1 MKRPTKNTAAFLLAC
16 LMLAPSV
23 LSCGGSDTTAPT
35 GTDETVQTP
44 AATSAIE
51 TAEVYPHETPDLGGY
66 ALRVLSAGFLWNMYQ
81 EVDVTETNGEVLNDA
96 VYARNRKIEEKLN
109 CSFAETNYEVNDDP
123 NNLNLHLKDII
134 LSGDD
139 VYDVTYACIYSM
151 PAMVTDGYFMNLL
164 DVDGLHLSQPWWDSV
179 VAENGILEDSLFFVT
194 SPMHLM
200 PYDGAWALFFNE
212 TMMERNDMEKPYDL
226 VRSGKWTYDALLGYT
241 KAITNMNGDA
251 SFAWNNSGNA
261 IYGMSIHSFAPD
273 KFILGANEY
282 FIERDESGELQF
294 AANDERFFNVLESL
308 TPIICGDTGYAIFGS
323 NIDFD
328 AEAGGYMHI
337 FASGR
342 SLFLTAEI
350 KGAQLLR
357 DMNDTFGIVPYPKYD
372 ENQDSYYS
380 SFVNQCLFYT
390 IPVTN
395 THLKETAVISDYTS
409 YVSMQDVLPVYYGNV
424 VEQKGLRNE
433 DSIEM
438 LDIILNTKSVDLGIL
453 FGWTSSILD
462 SMRSNLYEGNSNTA
476 SLIEKQEK
484 SIVKNME
491 KTVEAIRASIENS

>member
-1 MKRPTKNTAAFLLAC
+1 MKTKKQTIAAFLLAC
-16 LMLAPSV
+16 LMLTPSV
-23 LSCGGSDTTAPT
+23 ISCGDTDAATADTDAGTTPTGTTAPT
-35 GTDETVQTP
+35 ETE
-44 AATSAIE
+44 AA
-51 TAEVYPHETPDLGGY
+51 YPYEMPDLGGY
-66 ALRVLSAGFLWNMYQ
+66 KLRVLSSGFLWNMFQ

-96 VYARNRKIEEKLN
+96 VYARNRKIESKLN
-109 CSFAETNYEVNDDP
+109 CAFEETNYEVNDDP

-164 DVDGLHLSQPWWDSV
+164 DFDELHLNEPWWDSV
-179 VAENGILEDSLFFVT
+179 VADNAILEDCLYFVT

-212 TMMERNDMEKPYDL
+212 TMMEKNDMEKPYDL

-261 IYGMSIHSFAPD
+261 TYGMSIHSFAPD
-273 KFILGANEY
+273 KFLLGANEY
-282 FIERDESGELQF
+282 FIERDDNGDLQF

-308 TPIICGDTGYAIFGS
+308 IPIICGDTGYSIFGS
-323 NIDFD
+323 NTDFD

-357 DMNDTFGIVPYPKYD
+357 DMDDTFGIVPYPKYD

-409 YVSMQDVLPVYYGNV
+409 YLSMQDVLPVYYGNV

-462 SMRSNLYEGNSNTA
+462 SMRSNLYNGNSNTA

-484 SIVKNME
+484 AIVKNME

>member
-1 MKRPTKNTAAFLLAC
+1 MKTKKQTIAAFLLAC
-16 LMLAPSV
+16 LMLTPSV
-23 LSCGGSDTTAPT
+23 ISCGDTAAATADTDAGTTPTGTTAPT
-35 GTDETVQTP
+35 ETE
-44 AATSAIE
+44 AA
-51 TAEVYPHETPDLGGY
+51 YPYETPDLGGY
-66 ALRVLSAGFLWNMYQ
+66 ALRVLSSGFLWNMYQ

-96 VYARNRKIEEKLN
+96 VYARNRKIESKLN
-109 CSFAETNYEVNDDP
+109 CAFEETNYEVNDDP

-164 DVDGLHLSQPWWDSV
+164 DFDELHLNEPWWDSV
-179 VAENGILEDSLFFVT
+179 VADNAILEDCLYFVT

-212 TMMERNDMEKPYDL
+212 TMMEKNDMEKPYDL

-241 KAITNMNGDA
+241 KSITNMNGDA

-261 IYGMSIHSFAPD
+261 VYGMSIHSFAPD

-308 TPIICGDTGYAIFGS
+308 IPIICGDTGYSIFGS
-323 NIDFD
+323 NTDFD

-357 DMNDTFGIVPYPKYD
+357 DMDDTFGIVPYPKYD

-409 YVSMQDVLPVYYGNV
+409 YLSMQDVLPVYYGNV

-462 SMRSNLYEGNSNTA
+462 SMRSNLYNGNSNTA

-484 SIVKNME
+484 AIVKNME

>member
-1 MKRPTKNTAAFLLAC
+1 MKLATKKSTSLLLAA
-16 LMLAPSV
+16 LLLSSTFI
-23 LSCGGSDTTAPT
+23 SCGSSDTDT
-35 GTDETVQTP
+35 GTVTEQNKSADTTLPAETE
-44 AATSAIE
+44 AA
-51 TAEVYPHETPDLGGY
+51 YPYEMPDLGGY
-66 ALRVLSAGFLWNMYQ
+66 KLRVLSSGFLWNMFQ

-96 VYARNRKIEEKLN
+96 VYARNRKIESKLN
-109 CSFAETNYEVNDDP
+109 CAFEETNYEVNDDP

-164 DVDGLHLSQPWWDSV
+164 DFDELHLNEPWWDSV
-179 VAENGILEDSLFFVT
+179 VADNAILEDCLYFVT

-212 TMMERNDMEKPYDL
+212 TMMEKNDMEKPYDL

-261 IYGMSIHSFAPD
+261 TYGMSIHSFAPD

-308 TPIICGDTGYAIFGS
+308 IPIICGDTGYSIFGS
-323 NIDFD
+323 NTDFD

-357 DMNDTFGIVPYPKYD
+357 DMDDTFGIVPYPKYD

-409 YVSMQDVLPVYYGNV
+409 YLSMQDVLPVYYGNV

-462 SMRSNLYEGNSNTA
+462 SMRSNLYNGNSNTA

-484 SIVKNME
+484 AIVKNME

>member
-1 MKRPTKNTAAFLLAC
+1 MKTKKQTIAAFLLAC
-16 LMLAPSV
+16 LMLTPSV
-23 LSCGGSDTTAPT
+23 ISCGDTAAATADTDAGTTPTGTTAPT
-35 GTDETVQTP
+35 ETE
-44 AATSAIE
+44 AA
-51 TAEVYPHETPDLGGY
+51 YPYEMPDLGGY
-66 ALRVLSAGFLWNMYQ
+66 ALRVLSSGFLWNMYQ

-96 VYARNRKIEEKLN
+96 VYARNRKIESKLN
-109 CSFAETNYEVNDDP
+109 CVFEETNYEVNDDP

-139 VYDVTYACIYSM
+139 VYDVTYASIYSM

-164 DVDGLHLSQPWWDSV
+164 DFDELHLNEPWWDSV
-179 VAENGILEDSLFFVT
+179 VADNAILEDCLYFVT

-212 TMMERNDMEKPYDL
+212 TMMEQNDMEKPYDL

-273 KFILGANEY
+273 KFLLGANEY
-282 FIERDESGELQF
+282 FIERDDNGDLQF
-294 AANDERFFNVLESL
+294 AANDERFFNVLEALS
-308 TPIICGDTGYAIFGS
+308 PIICGDTGYSIFGS
-323 NIDFD
+323 NTDFD

-357 DMNDTFGIVPYPKYD
+357 DMDDTFGIVPYPKYD
-372 ENQDSYYS
+372 ENQESYYS

-409 YVSMQDVLPVYYGNV
+409 YLSMQDVLPVYYGNV

-462 SMRSNLYEGNSNTA
+462 SMRSNLYNGNSNTA
-476 SLIEKQEK
+476 SMIEKQEK
-484 SIVKNME
+484 AIVKNME